1 MFATLVSTPVL
12 IFYIHSRVHQ
22 KMKVVKFLRS
32 LAWLFHFM
40 RKPFVQIFK
49 KIGQHLGVAQWG

>member
-1 MFATLVSTPVL
+1 MD
-12 IFYIHSRVHQ
+12 IRVHQ
-22 KMKVVKFLRS
+22 IITVKIKVVGFLHS

-40 RKPFVQIFK
+40 RKPFVQKFK